1 VRLGWIAGGRGCE
14 RTGGLGRPEVRGEA
28 SRIRLL
34 DLGQAARLAPG
45 STGPTGAASCG
56 ARVGS
61 IPRPLAVARRR
72 PASSA
77 CAELAT
83 SETNSAAGP
92 SSPLVVPRACSTSA
106 GAASGIQPRAV
117 SRSRPSGRPPADRDH
132 ARSAEGDSQGRLLTG
147 RLAASSRHRRTLA
160 RPRKEPAAGSHS
172 VALVLQMK
180 FALTRP
186 LLVVRLDTAVVVD
199 TSSVPRVD
207 VDR

>member
-1 VRLGWIAGGRGCE
+1 LTGTHVGW
-14 RTGGLGRPEVRGEA
+14 LPDFVPSA
-28 SRIRLL
+28 SRKTARWANAHIDEAGALL
-34 DLGQAARLAPG
+34 
-45 STGPTGAASCG
+45 
-56 ARVGS
+56 
-61 IPRPLAVARRR
+61 
-72 PASSA
+72 
-77 CAELAT
+77 LAT